1 MKNKKFSLSIK
12 IAFLV
17 MIVSLIG
24 IGVVSYFSY
33 IQAKTIFINHTAE
46 LISKNIEQDKN
57 ELKNNIS
64 KLKYNVEILTY
75 NPSTKGF
82 FRSYLNPYKY
92 DEKTNRTFADYIND
106 ISRIITLMMKQNPS
120 YFQIRIID
128 KDGNE
133 ILKFIRKNSQII
145 KKKELQNKSHRLYFI
160 QAISNNDIYI
170 SKINLNKEFNKLEF
184 PIKPTIRVA
193 KSIIENNK
201 KVGIIIIN
209 ANIKKLFNFSKLEN
223 KSNLRT
229 YITNQKG
236 DYLLNSKNPIKEFGF
251 EFGRDYKIYYDY
263 PELRAF
269 YFSNQKSFSYIGK
282 QYIIE
287 ARKIYFSPKRYIVIV
302 KIAKTSIFKEKFQT
316 YLNDLIIFII
326 IIVILIMLIATV
338 LVKRLTKPIEKLTQI
353 AKKIAATKGKKFTKI
368 DIDTNDEIGE
378 LASAFSVMLDS
389 LSKSRKEIENFASNL
404 EKEVEKKTEELQ
416 KVNENLKHLVEEK
429 VNEVRQKDKMLL
441 QQSKMAAMGE
451 MIGAISHQ
459 WRQPLNS
466 LALNIQLL
474 EDMAYNNDCEPEKIE
489 EFVDKNMQTI
499 RFMSQTIDDFR
510 NFFRKDKEKVEFN
523 VKEAVEKTLS
533 LQKAQLQDHNI
544 DVEVELDDINIIGFK
559 NEFMQVIL
567 NLISNAKDAIEER
580 REKEGDFKGKIYISV
595 KKEDNGVII
604 KIKDNGGGIPK
615 SVKERIF
622 EPYFTTKDEGKG
634 TGIGLYMVKEIV
646 ERMDGDIRFEN
657 IDDGVE
663 FTITFGGG

>member
-1 MKNKKFSLSIK
+1 
-12 IAFLV
+12 
-17 MIVSLIG
+17 MIISLIG

-57 ELKNNIS
+57 ELQNNIS

-82 FRSYLNPYKY
+82 FRSYMNPYKY
-92 DEKTNRTFADYIND
+92 DEKTNRTFTDYRND

-120 YFQIRIID
+120 YFQIRVID

-133 ILKFIRKNSQII
+133 ILKFIKANNKII
-145 KKKELQNKSHRLYFI
+145 QKQRLQNKAHRLYFI
-160 QAISNNDIYI
+160 QAIGNNDIYI

-193 KSIIENNK
+193 KSITLNGK

-209 ANIKKLFNFSKLEN
+209 ANIKKLFNFKKLEN
-223 KSNLRT
+223 KNTLRT
-229 YITNQKG
+229 FVTNQYG
-236 DYLLNSKNPIKEFGF
+236 DYLLNSKEPIKEFGF
-251 EFGRDYKIYYDY
+251 EFGRDYKIFYEYPKIKNFYYSKD
-263 PELRAF
+263 E
-269 YFSNQKSFSYIGK
+269 SFSYIGTNH
-282 QYIIE
+282 IIE
-287 ARKIYFSPKRYIVIV
+287 ARKIFLSPKKYIVIV
-302 KIAKTSIFKEKFQT
+302 KVAKTSIFKEKFHN
-316 YLNDLIIFII
+316 YINDLILFIVF
-326 IIVILIMLIATV
+326 IVLGIMLITTI
-338 LVKRLTKPIEKLTQI
+338 LVKKLTKPIEKLTQI
-353 AKKIAATKGKKFTKI
+353 SKKIAATKGKKFTKI
-368 DIDTNDEIGE
+368 DVETNDEIGE
-378 LASAFSVMLDS
+378 LADAFSIMLNS
-389 LSKSRKEIENFASNL
+389 LANSRKEIENFALNL

-474 EDMAYNNDCEPEKIE
+474 EELSYNNELSQKEVE
-489 EFVDKNMQTI
+489 EFVDKNMKTI
-499 RFMSQTIDDFR
+499 QFMSQTIDDFR

-523 VKEAVEKTLS
+523 IKEAIQKTIE
-533 LQKAQLQDHNI
+533 LQKAQLKDHNI
-544 DVEVELDDINIIGFK
+544 SIHVDLDDVNIIGFK

-567 NLISNAKDAIEER
+567 NLISNAKDSIEEK
-580 REKEGDFKGKIYISV
+580 REKDGDFEGHIYIELKRFNDKV
-595 KKEDNGVII
+595 TI
-604 KIKDNGGGIPK
+604 KVKDNGGGISEELK
-615 SVKERIF
+615 DRIF
-622 EPYFTTKDEGKG
+622 EPYFTTKEEGKG
-634 TGIGLYMVKEIV
+634 TGIGLYMVKEII
-646 ERMDGDIRFEN
+646 ERMEGKIEFKNTQE
-657 IDDGVE
+657 GVE
-663 FTITFGGG
+663 FIISFGGG